1 MAKKAVG
8 KRELMGW
15 VRSKKKWQKRYRGK
29 LYFRSP
35 RQLGTE
41 ATKEASRTAA
51 NDWWTS
57 KQAEIDEEL
66 GRAKRHPLKVA
77 KHYEEAINHH
87 SLYAR
92 WHRRYGHLEE
102 ATKSEQQI
110 ELLQSLLQSSDQP
123 PFPLPKVTYNPL
135 EGLRRDFNT
144 EDVLTFDLLWRDRY
158 INLQKEEQQ
167 EQATPEENTIRNHL
181 DQYLKLYRSRKLA
194 EGKLGSWNSLANWL
208 RPFREWVSPNS
219 PLEDLSGKSGAELWE
234 KYFIHLAKQ
243 VEQGRWTS
251 TTAKNYQNA
260 ARMFVRSRLEK
271 GLIDYPYNLTSRNL
285 TFTAKQSEPETYT
298 KEALKTYLTTADERL
313 RLYMLLCLNCG
324 MYTSDIG
331 KLAQSEVLDNG
342 RIKRKRTKTRDRSK
356 NVPLVDFPLWPETLE
371 LLQKFRSKDK
381 DFVFLNDEGLPLW
394 REVENDDKFVRLD
407 NIKSMFFRLQR
418 DKLELSKE
426 DRKDWRALRK
436 TGASEMEQSKYGRFS
451 EHYLGEAP
459 KNITS
464 RHYVHKNGA
473 EFDEAVNWLRKQLG
487 IDKMKF

>member
-1 MAKKAVG
+1 M
-8 KRELMGW
+8 
-15 VRSKKKWQKRYRGK
+15 
-29 LYFRSP
+29 
-35 RQLGTE
+35 
-41 ATKEASRTAA
+41 
-51 NDWWTS
+51 
-57 KQAEIDEEL
+57 
-66 GRAKRHPLKVA
+66 
-77 KHYEEAINHH
+77 
-87 SLYAR
+87 
-92 WHRRYGHLEE
+92 
-102 ATKSEQQI
+102 
-110 ELLQSLLQSSDQP
+110 
-123 PFPLPKVTYNPL
+123 
-135 EGLRRDFNT
+135 
-144 EDVLTFDLLWRDRY
+144 
-158 INLQKEEQQ
+158 
-167 EQATPEENTIRNHL
+167 
-181 DQYLKLYRSRKLA
+181 
-194 EGKLGSWNSLANWL
+194 ANWL

-243 VEQGRWTS
+243 VEQGKWTS

-394 REVENDDKFVRLD
+394 REVEKDDKFVRLD

-436 TGASEMEQSKYGRFS
+436 TGSSEMEQSKYGRFS

-464 RHYVHKNGA
+464 RHYVHKNGT

>member
-123 PFPLPKVTYNPL
+123 PFPLPKVAYDPL
-135 EGLRRDFNT
+135 EELRRDFSQ
-144 EDVLTFDLLWRDRY
+144 EDVLTYDLLWRDRY
-158 INLQKEEQQ
+158 INLQKDEQQ
-167 EQATPEENTIRNHL
+167 EQATPAENTIRSHI

-243 VEQGRWTS
+243 
-251 TTAKNYQNA
+251 
-260 ARMFVRSRLEK
+260 
-271 GLIDYPYNLTSRNL
+271 
-285 TFTAKQSEPETYT
+285 
-298 KEALKTYLTTADERL
+298 
-313 RLYMLLCLNCG
+313 
-324 MYTSDIG
+324 
-331 KLAQSEVLDNG
+331 
-342 RIKRKRTKTRDRSK
+342 
-356 NVPLVDFPLWPETLE
+356 
-371 LLQKFRSKDK
+371 
-381 DFVFLNDEGLPLW
+381 
-394 REVENDDKFVRLD
+394 
-407 NIKSMFFRLQR
+407 
-418 DKLELSKE
+418 
-426 DRKDWRALRK
+426 
-436 TGASEMEQSKYGRFS
+436 GA
-451 EHYLGEAP
+451 
-459 KNITS
+459 
-464 RHYVHKNGA
+464 
-473 EFDEAVNWLRKQLG
+473 
-487 IDKMKF
+487 